1 MIYLVFCNLRI
12 YQSQQ
17 VFLKNLPPNS
27 SLIEEIMDRVKGFL
41 ISKALLKGD
50 SSTTSRPLRHLRG
63 ESVSVRLHF
72 VCHYFCFIGL
82 KFELLPYKSLFRR
95 TRMEKWTYKG
105 DPPQKKYFFPHFS
118 FSMRVTFCAIIWTSL
133 KASTKP
139 IWNMEKSMASLWYIS
154 NFKFKSLVYMI
165 KFGLL
170 NTGKNKWELGMKQI
184 VLKYKELRARYK
196 EWDYCQD
203 TKK

>member
-82 KFELLPYKSLFRR
+82 KFELSPYKSLFRR
-95 TRMEKWTYKG
+95 TRMEKWTYKE

-118 FSMRVTFCAIIWTSL
+118 FAIRVTFLCHNLDFI
-133 KASTKP
+133 
-139 IWNMEKSMASLWYIS
+139 KSHYKTYMKYGKVNGI
-154 NFKFKSLVYMI
+154 SLVYI
-165 KFGLL
+165 KL
-170 NTGKNKWELGMKQI
+170 
-184 VLKYKELRARYK
+184 
-196 EWDYCQD
+196 
-203 TKK
+203 